1 MFAVLRRHPSP
12 KEEALTQMQ
21 RLLAARGYAGFTFG
35 SNKELGA
42 SLDKCVSKN
51 DPFFNTSPRLRFQSG
66 DVVDRCGGSGGSKA
80 EGRARGSSAKTR
92 RLISAWKSK
101 FAGPISADIS
111 VVSTQ
116 NEQLVLRLFGC
127 TVRIAKDSQKRIA
140 VFGHE

>member
-51 DPFFNTSPRLRFQSG
+51 DPFFNTSPRLRSQPA
-66 DVVDRCGGSGGSKA
+66 DVADRG
-80 EGRARGSSAKTR
+80 EG
-92 RLISAWKSK
+92 AWKFSQDPTIDQRMEIK
-101 FAGPISADIS
+101 ICGIHFCGY
-111 VVSTQ
+111 
-116 NEQLVLRLFGC
+116 LRSLN
-127 TVRIAKDSQKRIA
+127 A
-140 VFGHE
+140 E